1 MHFIGTKIFP
11 LIALSA
17 TLVGCVSSNV
27 TTPPVE
33 IQVEQSNED
42 WQEYRVN
49 RVPEAAPERDGGWR
63 SQTAW
68 GHPPAQRDGVT
79 VDQDI
84 QREEL
89 APIGENTGR
98 PTEQSSVPFQMKS
111 DWADANVS
119 SVLLPQFRAAALEA
133 KRNGKASFVAVGTG
147 SQFKLSKLWDGGDC
161 SSIEVLILPEGG
173 SLPIISRGTVEVCGD
188 ASVQ

>member
-1 MHFIGTKIFP
+1 MHFIGKKIFP
-11 LIALSA
+11 LIILSA
-17 TLVGCVSSNV
+17 ALVGCVSTNV
-27 TTPPVE
+27 TIPPSE
-33 IQVEQSNED
+33 IQVEQPNED

-49 RVPEAAPERDGGWR
+49 RVPEVAAERSGGWR

-68 GHPPAQRDGVT
+68 GHPPAERGGVT
-79 VDQDI
+79 ADQDI

-89 APIGENTGR
+89 APIGENTG

-111 DWADANVS
+111 DWADTNVS
-119 SVLLPQFRAAALEA
+119 SVLLPQFRTAALEA

-147 SQFKLSKLWDGGDC
+147 NQFKLSKLWDGGDC

-188 ASVQ
+188 TSAQ